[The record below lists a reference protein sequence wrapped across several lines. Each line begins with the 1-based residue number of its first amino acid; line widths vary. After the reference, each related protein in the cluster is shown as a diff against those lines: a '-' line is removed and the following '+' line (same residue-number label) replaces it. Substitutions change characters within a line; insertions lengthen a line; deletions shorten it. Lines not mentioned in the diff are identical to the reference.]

1 MIYKAY
7 ISVKGLHARC
17 FQDSSLVG
25 YRARQIDT
33 VTNDTAK
40 LSATLFR
47 KVYVTLSFYWQEYE
61 ERKLLRNVDD
71 YSPPTT

>member
-1 MIYKAY
+1 MFTTPKTFPHRNFKVLMIYKAY

-47 KVYVTLSFYWQEYE
+47 KVYVTLSFY
-61 ERKLLRNVDD
+61 
-71 YSPPTT
+71 